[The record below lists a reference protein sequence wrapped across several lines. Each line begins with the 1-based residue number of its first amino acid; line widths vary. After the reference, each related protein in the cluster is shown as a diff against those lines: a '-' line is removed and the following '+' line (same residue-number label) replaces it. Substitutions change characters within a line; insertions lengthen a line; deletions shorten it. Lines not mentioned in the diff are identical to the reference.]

1 MYKKAPEFRSKK
13 KMHTFWLD
21 PSVWEVLQR
30 RAYETGLTL
39 SDYVAN
45 LVNRDNKKKGKGK

>member
-39 SDYVAN
+39 SDYVSN
-45 LVNRDNKKKGKGK
+45 LVIKDNKKKGKGK